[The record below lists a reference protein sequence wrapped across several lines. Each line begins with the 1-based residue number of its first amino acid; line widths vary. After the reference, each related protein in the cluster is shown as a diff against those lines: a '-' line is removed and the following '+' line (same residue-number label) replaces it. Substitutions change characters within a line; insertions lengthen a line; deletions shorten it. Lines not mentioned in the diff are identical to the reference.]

1 MTTCGSCG
9 ADNDGDARFCS
20 TCGAPLGSS
29 CPSCGRAIPE
39 GARFCP
45 SCGTPLEVA
54 VPAGEERK
62 LITILF
68 ADVTGSTALGERLDP
83 ERFREVMTAFAQAMR
98 EEIEAEGGTV
108 EKYIGDA
115 VMAAFGVPTA
125 HEDDPARACRAAL
138 RMRDRLEL
146 LNERLDASHDVQ
158 LEMRV
163 GVNTGEVL
171 AAVAPRSGEGMAHGD
186 AVNAA
191 ARLQTSAEPGRI
203 LVGART
209 ADAARGFRF
218 GPSAELRVKGKSEAI
233 VAVELLDAIE
243 GAVSERGVPG
253 LHAPMIG
260 RDRELDLMRSLYRR
274 VVDDRRPHLV
284 TVYGDAGVGKSR
296 LTREFL
302 TGAEA
307 EAPHPLVLRGRC
319 LPYGT
324 GITYWP
330 LAEILKGH
338 AGILDTDAPEL
349 AVEKVRKTGRELL
362 TSDVTA
368 DPARA
373 TAALA
378 YTVGLEDPDVS
389 FADADPREV
398 RDELHAAWRSFFSG
412 LASATPVITLVEDI
426 HWADP
431 VLLDLLEEIA
441 DRAEGPVLF
450 VCPSRPDLTARRPD
464 WGGGRRNA
472 SSVALDPLSPDDA
485 RRLVR
490 SLLTVDDLP
499 PSVHERI
506 LERAE
511 GNPFYLEEIIR
522 RLIDDGSLARSGD
535 RWRAVADTGAIEI
548 PDTVQAV
555 LASRIDLLDAS
566 DKRALQAAAVV
577 GRVFWPGPVAE
588 LTGSPTAD
596 LKEAFRRLES
606 REMVLSRSGSTLA
619 GQPEYLF
626 KHILTRDVAYESLP
640 RRERAS
646 AHGTVAAWL
655 ERTAG
660 DRAGE
665 FAELLAY
672 HYATAVGLA
681 GDAAADLRS
690 TAHRWLLRA
699 STDARRRLVLR
710 RAQELAEN
718 ALELATNDLERV
730 DALEGLAEASM
741 TSYVGDL
748 AWRYFREAAFLR
760 AEVEP
765 PDDVRVAYLAARAV
779 EVAIRWP
786 GSIRGRVPDEAEVE
800 SLMELGVAHLPPGD
814 TEERI
819 RLLGLRAGWPFAFPA
834 ASYTPDQIEAAER
847 AGVEASEVAV
857 RLGLPNL
864 ASAALDNA
872 QGAWISQG
880 IYRRATTL
888 WEQRAQVMSEVTDL
902 LEIGDFWAVGAWSH
916 YELARYRRALEITDQ
931 GIAAVGGRAP
941 NVEIHIRAWRTVS
954 LYRLGSWDEAL
965 RQFELVRNLLD
976 ERRDAPPYFASFA
989 YGAAGMIAQIRGDQ
1003 LESDRLAAVL
1013 MGISPTLSGRL
1024 YPSLLALLVVRGEL
1038 EAASAL
1044 ARPTPWRVH
1053 AADAYESEA
1062 ELLAAAGRWD
1072 AVPEFLREMRT
1083 HAEIAPAPSVLAF
1096 ADRLE
1101 GRAGLAAADPERG
1114 IPRLAAASAGFAA
1127 LEAGWEQAVTDLE
1140 VAEALTAA
1148 GRRDEARAP
1157 LASSTAIFEGLGAV
1171 AHVQRARSLA
1181 SG

>member
-1 MTTCGSCG
+1 
-9 ADNDGDARFCS
+9 
-20 TCGAPLGSS
+20 
-29 CPSCGRAIPE
+29 
-39 GARFCP
+39 
-45 SCGTPLEVA
+45 
-54 VPAGEERK
+54 
-62 LITILF
+62 
-68 ADVTGSTALGERLDP
+68 
-83 ERFREVMTAFAQAMR
+83 
-98 EEIEAEGGTV
+98 V
-108 EKYIGDA
+108 E
-115 VMAAFGVPTA
+115 
-125 HEDDPARACRAAL
+125 
-138 RMRDRLEL
+138 
-146 LNERLDASHDVQ
+146 
-158 LEMRV
+158 
-163 GVNTGEVL
+163 
-171 AAVAPRSGEGMAHGD
+171 
-186 AVNAA
+186 
-191 ARLQTSAEPGRI
+191 
-203 LVGART
+203 
-209 ADAARGFRF
+209 
-218 GPSAELRVKGKSEAI
+218 
-233 VAVELLDAIE
+233 
-243 GAVSERGVPG
+243 
-253 LHAPMIG
+253 
-260 RDRELDLMRSLYRR
+260 
-274 VVDDRRPHLV
+274 
-284 TVYGDAGVGKSR
+284 
-296 LTREFL
+296 
-302 TGAEA
+302 
-307 EAPHPLVLRGRC
+307 
-319 LPYGT
+319 
-324 GITYWP
+324 
-330 LAEILKGH
+330 
-338 AGILDTDAPEL
+338 
-349 AVEKVRKTGRELL
+349 
-362 TSDVTA
+362 
-368 DPARA
+368 
-373 TAALA
+373 
-378 YTVGLEDPDVS
+378 
-389 FADADPREV
+389 ADPRDV

-412 LASATPVITLVEDI
+412 LATAAPVITLVEDI

-472 SSVALDPLSPDDA
+472 SSIALDPLSPDDA

-499 PSVHERI
+499 PSVHARI

-522 RLIDDGSLARSGD
+522 RLIDDGSLARTGD

-588 LTGSPTAD
+588 LTGAPSAE
-596 LKEAFRRLES
+596 LKEAFRRLET

-681 GDAAADLRS
+681 GDATADLRS

-760 AEVEP
+760 ADVEP
-765 PDDVRVAYLAARAV
+765 PDDVRVAYLASRAV

-786 GSIRGRVPDEAEVE
+786 GSIRGRIPDEAEVE
-800 SLMELGVAHLPPGD
+800 ALMDLGFARLPPGD
-814 TEERI
+814 SEERI

-834 ASYTPDQIEAAER
+834 ASYTADQIEAAER
-847 AGVEASEVAV
+847 AGVEAAEVAV

-864 ASAALDNA
+864 ASGALDNA

-888 WEQRAQVMSEVTDL
+888 WEQRARVMPEVTDL
-902 LEIGDFWAVGAWSH
+902 LEIGDFWAVGAWMH

-941 NVEIHIRAWRTVS
+941 NVEIHIRAWRMVS

-965 RQFELVRNLLD
+965 RQFELLRKLLD

-989 YGAAGMIAQIRGDQ
+989 YGVAGMIGEIRGDRV
-1003 LESDRLAAVL
+1003 ESDRLAAVL
-1013 MGISPTLSGRL
+1013 MEISPTLSGRL
-1024 YPSLLALLVVRGEL
+1024 YPSLLAFLVVRGEL
-1038 EAASAL
+1038 EIASAL
-1044 ARPTPWRVH
+1044 ARPAPWRVH
-1053 AADAYESEA
+1053 AAGAYESEA
-1062 ELLAAAGRWD
+1062 ELHAALGRWEG
-1072 AVPEFLREMRT
+1072 VPEFLTEMRT

-1096 ADRLE
+1096 ADRLQ
-1101 GRAGLAAADPERG
+1101 GRASLAAADPEGG
-1114 IPRLAAASAGFAA
+1114 IPLLAAASSAFAD
-1127 LEAGWEQAVTDLE
+1127 LEVPWERAVTDLE
-1140 VAEALTAA
+1140 LAEALIAA
-1148 GRRDEARAP
+1148 GRAEEARAP
-1157 LASSTAIFEGLGAV
+1157 LATATSTFEALGAV
-1171 AHVQRARSLA
+1171 TNLARARSLA